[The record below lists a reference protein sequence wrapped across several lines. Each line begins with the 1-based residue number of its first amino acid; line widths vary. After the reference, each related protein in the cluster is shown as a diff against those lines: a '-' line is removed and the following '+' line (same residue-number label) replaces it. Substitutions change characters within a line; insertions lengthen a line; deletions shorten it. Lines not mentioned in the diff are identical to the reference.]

1 MANRAKVSEESQQT
15 DLQSGGQQTR
25 QGNQQSTQG
34 AGQTAGTVTSGSV
47 RDDDIGEA
55 ERFKVQNA
63 DNANSQFNFVRQVE
77 QTALAHLQA
86 VNSISENILANL
98 AVAANRTN
106 QNAVTADDR
115 TKSQEL
121 RHADIAIENQWHE
134 NPRE

>member
-1 MANRAKVSEESQQT
+1 MANRSRTSEESQQT
-15 DLQSGGQQTR
+15 DLQSGGQQSR
-25 QGNQQSTQG
+25 QGNQQATQG
-34 AGQTAGTVTSGSV
+34 AGQTAGTVTSGSI

-63 DNANSQFNFVRQVE
+63 DNANSQFGFVRQLE
-77 QTALAHLQA
+77 QSALAHLQA
-86 VNSISENILANL
+86 VNSINEVILSNL
-98 AVAANRTN
+98 AVASNRAN

-115 TKSQEL
+115 TKAQEA